1 MNDALL
7 EMRDITRDFPGV
19 RALDGVTF
27 EVRRGTIHALVG
39 ENGAGKST
47 LIQVLGGVHPH
58 GTYGGVIRLD
68 GREQHFAGVRDAE
81 RAGIAV
87 IHQEL
92 ALVRPL
98 SVAENVFLGAERLR
112 FPGVVDWPRTYRE
125 AAAATARV
133 GLRASPATRV
143 SELGV
148 GEQQMVEIARA
159 LARNARLLV
168 LDEPSAAL
176 TESETETLLGI
187 LAELRAR
194 GVTCIYISHRLG
206 EVRRIADRVTVLRD
220 GRTVC
225 SDEVA
230 AMPVERLVRSMVG
243 RDLAHMYPHRER
255 TPGAP
260 VLAVRG
266 WTVTDPADGRVAVRE
281 ASFTVR
287 RGEILGLAG
296 LMGAGRTE
304 LVMSLLGAWGRR
316 TAGSLALDGRALD
329 VRDPRAAIAHGL
341 ALVTEDRKRYGLVMG
356 LSVQQN
362 ASLAILRRIARAGVL
377 DHRAESRLAG
387 IVVREL
393 RTRTPSLDTP
403 VRHLSGGNQQKV
415 LIARGL
421 LTEPR
426 VLFLD
431 EPTRGIDVGAKV
443 EVYDILN
450 DLVDRG
456 VCVVIVSSELPE
468 VLGMSDRVLVMRE
481 GRIVA
486 ELPREQ
492 ADEERVMSY
501 ATGAQA
507 PMVRGGD
514 R

>member
-1 MNDALL
+1 VSEPLL
-7 EMRDITRDFPGV
+7 AMRGITRDFPGV

-27 EVRRGTIHALVG
+27 EVGRGTIHALVG

-47 LIQVLGGVHPH
+47 LINVLGGVHPH
-58 GTYGGVIRLD
+58 GTYGGDLVLD
-68 GREQHFAGVRDAE
+68 GRVQRFAGVRDAE

-92 ALVRPL
+92 ALVRSL
-98 SVAENVFLGAERLR
+98 SVAENVFLGAECRR
-112 FPGVVDWPRTYRE
+112 APGVVDWPRTWRE
-125 AAAATARV
+125 AAAATERV
-133 GLRASPATRV
+133 GLRASPATRI

-148 GEQQMVEIARA
+148 GAQQMVEIARA
-159 LARNARLLV
+159 LARDARLLV

-194 GVTCIYISHRLG
+194 GVACIYISHRLG

-225 SDEVA
+225 TDDIG
-230 AMPVERLVRSMVG
+230 AMPVERMVRSMVG

-260 VLAVRG
+260 VLEVRG
-266 WTVTDPADGRVAVRE
+266 WTVVDPVEGRVAVRD
-281 ASFTVR
+281 ASLTVR

-304 LVMSLLGAWGRR
+304 LVMSLMGAWGRR
-316 TAGSLALDGRALD
+316 IGGALTLEGRALE

-341 ALVTEDRKRYGLVMG
+341 ALVTEDRKRFGLVPG
-356 LSVQQN
+356 LGVQQN
-362 ASLAILRRIARAGVL
+362 ATLASLRRIARGGVL
-377 DHRAESRLAG
+377 DHAAESRLAG
-387 IVVREL
+387 AVVREL
-393 RTRTPSLDTP
+393 RTRTASLAVP
-403 VRHLSGGNQQKV
+403 VRTLSGGNQQKV

-426 VLFLD
+426 VLILD

-468 VLGMSDRVLVMRE
+468 VLGMSDRVLVMRA

-486 ELPREQ
+486 ELARSE
-492 ADEERVMSY
+492 ATEERVMRY
-501 ATGAQA
+501 ATGAEAAMAQ
-507 PMVRGGD
+507 GGS